1 MSRPTAA
8 CPIESHGGRTPLAL
22 QPLMG
27 KCLAWLGAVVLLVSV
42 FLPAAQAAEETDNS
56 TPWKVG
62 LGRREITPETPIR
75 LSGFGFRREESEGV
89 RQRLWAK
96 ALAIG
101 TGAEDPVLIVTLDAM
116 AISDELVQE
125 IVERIRRGANIPA
138 THVAVTVTHSH
149 TAPML
154 TGVCPTLFGMPIP
167 PEHQAHIDQYT
178 RFLVQKAAEAGISAL
193 RERQPATLAW
203 GQSRVGFARN
213 RRTPEGPV
221 DHDLPILL
229 AKNRKGE
236 IVAVYTSYACHCVT
250 LSDNRVS
257 GDWAGY
263 AQEHLERL
271 FPEALALV
279 SVGCGADSN
288 PASGVTG
295 DKTEVASAQGLEV
308 AEAVL
313 RAARAPLRPVSGP
326 VRVHYERLSLPF
338 DSLPSRKEWES
349 RGARQDAIGYHAR
362 HQLAKLNRG
371 ESLPSKLEYPVQTIA
386 FGESLA
392 MVFLSGEVVVD
403 YALRLKRELDSS
415 RIWTNGYS
423 NGVAGYIPSERILK
437 EGGYEGGGAMVYFDR
452 PTRFAAGLEQPII
465 DAVRRRL
472 LPAFASSIDTART
485 RGSRPLSPEQSRGA
499 LRPRAGQTVD
509 LMASEPAITSP
520 VAIDFGPDGSLW
532 VAEMYDY
539 PLGLDGNYQPGGRV
553 RRLTSSRN
561 DGRFDQS
568 AIFLEDIPFPTGI
581 TVWRNGVLVCAAPDI
596 LFAADTDGDGR
607 ADDIRKLYSGF
618 GTHNY
623 QARVNSLEYGLDGWV
638 YGSCGLFGGK
648 IVNFKGETF
657 ELGDQDFRIRPDTG
671 ELEAA
676 TGRTQQGRPRDD
688 AGNWF
693 GCDNS
698 TLCRHYPLP
707 ADAVRRNPHV
717 PTPPAGFFAEE
728 PGEPLRLYPARDLQL
743 FKLSGPAG
751 RATAAC
757 GLGVYR
763 DELLGPDYRGN
774 VFTCEPVNLLV
785 HRMKLV
791 PRGSSFAGQRA
802 PGEETSEFL
811 TSEDTWFRPVQAR
824 TGPDGALWIVDM
836 YRYIIEHP
844 RWIPPEEVAQLD
856 VRAGH
861 DRGRIYR
868 VRPTEARL
876 AAWPRLEGKSGTELA
891 SALDSPNGWQRDMA
905 MQMIVWQADKSVIPT
920 LQTLASTSPR
930 WWTRLQALVTLDN
943 LGAPPVEL
951 LPNALSD
958 EAPEVRRH
966 ALRIAGPLVRLHP
979 ELAQSVLALIS
990 DRDPQVRLQFALT
1003 LGNLPGQLAA
1013 QSLAELA
1020 RSAQDDS
1027 WLLAGV
1033 VSSLNANNSLAV
1045 LEMLTNPDSSTP
1057 VAPQVVEPVIQTVLA
1072 NSRDRASVTALLEQL
1087 LDHDPH
1093 LSSPWSE
1100 AALANVLKALFQQG
1114 QELDLLEPP
1123 SLREALFVQLDRARQ
1138 RVAVPKRDLSQRL
1151 SALRLLGWNPARQS
1165 ADRETMLGLLSP
1177 REPAEL
1183 QSAALAALQRQ
1194 ELPETAN
1201 GLLSGWRGYSPTLR
1215 GRVLDTLLSRQTWQ
1229 HALLDAV
1236 AQGTISA
1243 AEIDVARRE
1252 RLIRS
1257 RSGDIR
1263 DLAERLLQS
1272 KADPDR
1278 AAVLV
1283 RYEASLQR
1291 KGVPERGR
1299 QIFTRTCAPCH
1310 RLDGLG
1316 HSVGPD
1322 LSLVAAKT
1330 PRYLLQEILD
1340 PNRNTDSRYLGYTAL
1355 TTDGQTFAGVL
1366 AQESANS
1373 VTLRGAEGREQNLLR
1388 ASLEELQSTGKSLM
1402 PEGLEKELTP
1412 DGMSDLLAYLGT
1424 QRNPP
1429 KTVAGNRPELITQAQ
1444 GQIALTADHAAIHG
1458 GDITFEGPPFQNIGM
1473 WHGVNDS
1480 LAWDFEWPEAAE
1492 VDVWLHYA
1500 CHPDSEGNRFVVETG
1515 SSSLEGAVA
1524 GTGGWNRYR
1533 TVRLGRLALPAGKQ
1547 QLSMRPQGPQMKGA
1561 LLDLQGIYLTPIED
1575 EPVLIVRAPAKP
1587 TEEPDT
1593 PQGAANRILDDQVPE
1608 AEREALI
1615 RKFLHEA
1622 PELLKGMTSGLQAG
1636 TPEEYRRIPW
1646 IWRVAIAAGK
1656 QNEATVVRAILDL
1669 SLPTDGQ
1676 PLHDWQAVVI
1686 GGGLINGISQLNRW
1700 PGERLEEVV
1709 ADQPPLR
1716 ARWHRALDLSVRM
1729 AEDQGVPTGTR
1740 YDALRMVPLLGW
1752 SKAGPQLQKY
1762 LDRGTHEELQMGA
1775 VSGTVDVN
1783 APEATRALIG
1793 ALMGLAE
1800 GNRELALSGLLR
1812 DSTRV
1817 AALLDVIESGA
1828 ARAEWLNESQRKKL
1842 LGQTDPELRH
1852 RAEGL
1857 LKP

>member
-1 MSRPTAA
+1 M
-8 CPIESHGGRTPLAL
+8 
-22 QPLMG
+22 LM
-27 KCLAWLGAVVLLVSV
+27 AVGV
-42 FLPAAQAAEETDNS
+42 PAALFADDPADS
-56 TPWKVG
+56 TAWQVG
-62 LGRREITPETPIR
+62 IGRREITPETPIR

-101 TGAEDPVLIVTLDAM
+101 TAAEDPVLIVTLDAM

-125 IVERIRRGANIPA
+125 IVERIRRGGEIPA

-154 TGVCPTLFGMPIP
+154 TGVCPTLFGTPIP

-178 RFLVQKAAEAGISAL
+178 RFLVQQAAEAGILAL
-193 RERQPATLAW
+193 RERQPAKLAW
-203 GQSRVGFARN
+203 GHSRIGFARN

-221 DHDLPILL
+221 DHDLPVLL
-229 AKNRKGE
+229 VRNLKEE

-271 FPEALALV
+271 FPGAVGLV

-288 PASGVTG
+288 PSSGVTG
-295 DKTEVASAQGLEV
+295 DKAEVAAAQGLEI
-308 AEAVL
+308 AEAAQKVS
-313 RAARAPLRPVSGP
+313 RNALRPVTGP

-338 DSLPSRKEWES
+338 DDLPSREEWKI

-362 HQLAKLNRG
+362 YQLAKLDRG
-371 ESLPSKLEYPVQTIA
+371 ESLPTKLDYPVQTIA

-403 YALRLKRELDSS
+403 YALRLKRELDSG
-415 RIWTNGYS
+415 RLWTNGYS
-423 NGVAGYIPSERILK
+423 NGVSGYIPSERILG

-465 DAVRRRL
+465 DAVQRGLR
-472 LPAFASSIDTART
+472 PAFASSVDSSRT

-499 LRPRAGQTVD
+499 LRPRPGQTVD
-509 LMASEPAITSP
+509 LMASEPAVTSP

-638 YGSCGLFGGK
+638 YGSCGLFGGR
-648 IVNFKGETF
+648 IVNFKGQTF

-671 ELEAA
+671 EIEAA

-717 PTPPAGFFAEE
+717 PAPPAGFFAEE
-728 PGEPLRLYPARDLQL
+728 PGEPLRLYPARDVQL

-763 DELLGPDYRGN
+763 DELLGADYRGN

-785 HRMKLV
+785 HRMKLI
-791 PRGSSFAGQRA
+791 PRRSSFAGQRA
-802 PGEETSEFL
+802 QGEEASEFL
-811 TSEDTWFRPVQAR
+811 TSDDTWFRPVQAR

-861 DRGRIYR
+861 DLGRIYR
-868 VRPTEARL
+868 VRPSDAHL
-876 AAWPRLEGKSGTELA
+876 VPWPRLDKLNGPHLA
-891 SALDSPNGWQRDMA
+891 RALESPNGWQRDMA
-905 MQMIVWQADKSVIPT
+905 MQLILWRNDREAIET
-920 LQTLASTSPR
+920 LQSMVAGSSR
-930 WWTRLQALVTLDN
+930 SWTRLQALVTLFG
-943 LGAPPVEL
+943 LGEQPVEL
-951 LPNALSD
+951 LRAALADPAS
-958 EAPEVRRH
+958 EVRRH
-966 ALRIAGPLVRLHP
+966 ALRLAGPVVREQP
-979 ELAQSVLALIS
+979 SLAADCLALRS
-990 DRDPQVRLQFALT
+990 DPDAQVRLQLALT
-1003 LGNLPGQLAA
+1003 LGDFPHRLAA
-1013 QSLAELA
+1013 PVLAEIA
-1020 RSAQDDS
+1020 RGASEDPFLMGA
-1027 WLLAGV
+1027 V
-1033 VSSLNANNSLAV
+1033 VSSLHAENVPAV
-1045 LEMLTNPDSSTP
+1045 LQALTQSGNAAPLPTRVVQP
-1057 VAPQVVEPVIQTVLA
+1057 VVKTALA
-1072 NSRDRASVTALLEQL
+1072 FSRDSRIVSELLEQL
-1087 LDHDPH
+1087 LGTQTNDLTNWRD
-1093 LSSPWSE
+1093 
-1100 AALANVLKALFQQG
+1100 AALAQVLETLSHAGPVLDQVESATLRQQLQSRLDEARGNVANG
-1114 QELDLLEPP
+1114 QLVRTRRL
-1123 SLREALFVQLDRARQ
+1123 EALA
-1138 RVAVPKRDLSQRL
+1138 
-1151 SALRLLGWNPARQS
+1151 LLGWNPANHK
-1165 ADRETMLGLLSP
+1165 ADLAALLGLLSP
-1177 REPAEL
+1177 RTDSEL
-1183 QSAALAALQRQ
+1183 QQSALARLQTLDLGQ
-1194 ELPETAN
+1194 TAE
-1201 GLLSGWRGYSPTLR
+1201 GLLEGWPGYSPALR
-1215 GRVLDTLLSRQTWQ
+1215 GPILETLLSRVAWQ
-1229 HALLDAV
+1229 RALLDAV
-1236 AQGTISA
+1236 AAGTIVP
-1243 AEIDVARRE
+1243 AEIDLARRE
-1252 RLIRS
+1252 RLLQS
-1257 RSGDIR
+1257 RSVEIR
-1263 DLAERLLQS
+1263 DLAVQHLRS
-1272 KADPDR
+1272 KVDPDR
-1278 AAVLV
+1278 AAVLAQ
-1283 RYEASLQR
+1283 YDEALAAPGSPEQGR
-1291 KGVPERGR
+1291 KVFSRLCV
-1299 QIFTRTCAPCH
+1299 QCH
-1310 RLDGLG
+1310 MLDGMG
-1316 HSVGPD
+1316 HAVGPD
-1322 LSLVAAKT
+1322 LSIVATKS

-1355 TTDGQTFAGVL
+1355 TTDGQTIAGVL

-1373 VTLRGAEGREQNLLR
+1373 VTLRAAEAREYTLLR
-1388 ASLEELQSTGKSLM
+1388 SALDELRSTGKSLM
-1402 PEGLEKELTP
+1402 PEGLEKDLP
-1412 DGMSDLLAYLGT
+1412 VAQMRDLLAYLGS
-1424 QRNPP
+1424 RRSVP
-1429 KTVAGNRPELITQAQ
+1429 KKVAGNRPELITPAQ

-1458 GDITFEGPPFQNIGM
+1458 ADITFEGAPFHNIGM
-1473 WHGVNDS
+1473 WHGVNDHVT
-1480 LAWDFEWPEAAE
+1480 WEFEWPAAAE
-1492 VDVWLHYA
+1492 VDVWLHHA
-1500 CHPDSEGNRFVVETG
+1500 CHPDSAGNRFVIEAG
-1515 SSSLEGAVA
+1515 NSSLEGIVTA
-1524 GTGGWNRYR
+1524 TGGWDRYESR
-1533 TVRLGRLALPAGKQ
+1533 RLGRLTLTAGRQ
-1547 QLSMRPQGPQMKGA
+1547 QLSLRPQGPQLKGA
-1561 LLDLQGIYLTPIED
+1561 LIDLQGVYLTPVD
-1575 EPVLIVRAPAKP
+1575 DDPVLIVKASDQPAN
-1587 TEEPDT
+1587 EPDT
-1593 PQGAANRILDDQVPE
+1593 PQGAAMRILDDRVPE

-1622 PELLKGMTSGLQAG
+1622 PALMAAMTSDLQPG

-1656 QNEATVVRAILDL
+1656 QNEAPILTAILDH
-1669 SLPTDGQ
+1669 SLPRDEE

-1686 GGGLINGISQLNRW
+1686 GGGLINGISQLNQW
-1700 PGERLEEVV
+1700 PGERLGGLVGS
-1709 ADQPPLR
+1709 QPKLQ
-1716 ARWHRALDLSVRM
+1716 ARWGRALKLAETM
-1729 AEDQGVPTGTR
+1729 AGNDPTPTGTR
-1740 YDALRMVPLLGW
+1740 YDALRMIPLRGWPAIGTLLEGYLAGGVP
-1752 SKAGPQLQKY
+1752 
-1762 LDRGTHEELQMGA
+1762 EELQMGA

-1783 APEATRALIG
+1783 APEALQAL
-1793 ALMGLAE
+1793 LTCLPGLTPA
-1800 GNRELALSGLLR
+1800 NRTLALEGLFR
-1812 DSTRV
+1812 GPARV
-1817 AALLDVIESGA
+1817 TALLDGLA
-1828 ARAEWLNESQRKKL
+1828 AGRVRTGWLSESQRKKL
-1842 LGQTDPELRH
+1842 LGLTDPALRR
-1852 RAEGL
+1852 RAEQL
-1857 LKP
+1857 LRP